1 MEQALTLHHIVIEWS
16 LVDFTPRRDSS
27 SISVYLSLFKEA
39 FEHGAAR
46 VFLKAYSVRL
56 HAILVNLPA
65 VLGTTSAEF
74 KLIFH
79 QSAGVEFI
87 INFVTMSVM
96 IKWPKNFVNITSG
109 LICHMIHYIVIVIK
123 SEVVVYLFYI
133 TT

>member
-1 MEQALTLHHIVIEWS
+1 MYYTVAIAFIIFELTLICLSIWPHVGSLALLPTLIKVTVEETTIRPLEQALTLHHIVIEWS

-27 SISVYLSLFKEA
+27 SISVYLPLLKET

-46 VFLKAYSVRL
+46 VCLKAYSVRL

-65 VLGTTSAEF
+65 VLGTTPAEF

-87 INFVTMSVM
+87 I
-96 IKWPKNFVNITSG
+96 
-109 LICHMIHYIVIVIK
+109 
-123 SEVVVYLFYI
+123 
-133 TT
+133 